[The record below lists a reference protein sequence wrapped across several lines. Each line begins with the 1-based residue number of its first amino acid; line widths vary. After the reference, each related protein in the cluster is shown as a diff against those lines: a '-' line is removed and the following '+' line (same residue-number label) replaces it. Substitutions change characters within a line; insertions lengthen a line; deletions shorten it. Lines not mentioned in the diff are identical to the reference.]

1 MKKLWAILGMKCPTC
16 YEGNLYSDPNPFHF
30 KNLHV
35 MPKQCDKC
43 GQALNPEPGFYYGA
57 MYVSYGLSVG
67 LFLAFFFFSQVV
79 YELSGL
85 TFIISYTATLLLLFP
100 YIFRYSRVIYIHLFY
115 SFNPEAKKAYQ
126 LHHREETEKEV
137 LKS

>member
-1 MKKLWAILGMKCPTC
+1 MMKKLRAILGMKCPTC

-35 MPKQCDKC
+35 MHNQCDKC
-43 GQALNPEPGFYYGA
+43 GQVFNPEPGFYYGA

-67 LFLAFFFFSQVV
+67 LFLMFFFFSEFVYGMDGVV
-79 YELSGL
+79 
-85 TFIISYTATLLLLFP
+85 FITAYTATLLLLFP

-115 SFNPEAKKAYQ
+115 GFKANAQKDFKSEHKSEA
-126 LHHREETEKEV
+126 
-137 LKS
+137 